1 MAMTQTQSAPATFG
15 QLSVL
20 RSLAKLGDAGQH
32 HANLAQLCRLPAG
45 CTFSD
50 VEAAWSQVVRH
61 NDSLR
66 TSFDLSGDR
75 PMQIIHPHRP
85 ARLAEVKVDDG
96 DTSSSLASARTL
108 AATSFDVTTSGRP
121 WRAFVGTG
129 ADGKP
134 AFLGYAVHHAAADH
148 AGCLSIDEQL
158 QSALRA
164 QDTPTPEQPMAL
176 AQQQQDNAD
185 RYGRALDFWV
195 ERWRSFPPEE
205 RTGSDTSPR
214 SRAHLYSRDA
224 MAATLQAAAEL
235 KVSIQAVVLAVTSIV
250 LSRMRGR
257 DGLTLGLMAANR
269 LDPRWATTVTSM
281 NQLAPCQISAD
292 PAATPTAL
300 VQLAYL
306 TSLKAY
312 MNGQYDVDQLRSRLI
327 AEGIAYPDPVTF
339 DSYFNFLGTVG
350 ESPAD
355 DEAVVHSVELRPMPR
370 RVGPAMNMSIATGEG
385 MRIIVRASRDYLEP
399 ERLGLAAA
407 SIEAGLVSLI
417 VDRPATVADIRTDPL
432 REAVVR

>member
-1 MAMTQTQSAPATFG
+1 MTQTHSAPATFG

-45 CTFSD
+45 CTFTD
-50 VEAAWSQVVRH
+50 VEAAWSHVVRH

-75 PMQIIHPHRP
+75 PMQIVHPHRP
-85 ARLAEVKVDDG
+85 ARLAEVRIDDDG
-96 DTSSSLASARTL
+96 TSSALASARML
-108 AATSFDVTTSGRP
+108 AATSFDLTSGRP

-129 ADGKP
+129 ADGTP
-134 AFLGYAVHHAAADH
+134 AFLGFAVHHAAADH

-164 QDTPTPEQPMAL
+164 HDIPAPEQPMEL
-176 AQQQQDNAD
+176 AQEQQDNAD
-185 RYGRALDFWV
+185 RYGRALDFWA

-205 RTGSDTSPR
+205 RAGSDASPR

-224 MAATLQAAAEL
+224 MAATVQAAAEL
-235 KVSIQAVVLAVTSIV
+235 KVSMQAVVLAITSLV
-250 LSRMRGR
+250 LSKMLGR

-269 LDPRWATTVTSM
+269 LNPRWAMTVTSM

-300 VQLAYL
+300 VRLAYL
-306 TSLKAY
+306 TGLKAY

-327 AEGIAYPDPVTF
+327 AERIAYPDPVTF
-339 DSYFNFLGTVG
+339 DSYFNFLGTAG
-350 ESPAD
+350 ETPAD
-355 DEAVVHSVELRPMPR
+355 DETVAHSVELRPLPR

-385 MRIIVRASRDYLEP
+385 MHIVVRASRDYLEP

-417 VDRPATVADIRTDPL
+417 ADRPATVADIRTDPL
-432 REAVVR
+432 REVVVR